1 MKTYKFYADPGHGW
15 LAVKIIELMELGIVT
30 QISAY
35 SYMRGGTAYL
45 EEDMD
50 ASLFFNA
57 YRDKHGVEPKHTY
70 KHTNNRSPIRNYD
83 GYNRNKAVD
92 YALIALKSA
101 TI

>member
-15 LAVKIIELMELGIVT
+15 LAVKITELMELGIVT
-30 QISAY
+30 QISNY
-35 SYMRGGTAYL
+35 SYMRGATAYL
-45 EEDMD
+45 EEDCD
-50 ASLFFNA
+50 ATLFFNA

-70 KHTNNRSPIRNYD
+70 EHTDKRSIIRNFD

-92 YALIALKSA
+92 FALLALKSD

>member
-15 LAVKIIELMELGIVT
+15 LAVKITELMELGIIT
-30 QISAY
+30 QISNY
-35 SYMRGGTAYL
+35 SYMRGGTAYI

-50 ASLFFNA
+50 VSLFFNA
-57 YRDKHGVEPKHTY
+57 YRDKYGVEPKHTY

-92 YALIALKSA
+92 YALLALKSD